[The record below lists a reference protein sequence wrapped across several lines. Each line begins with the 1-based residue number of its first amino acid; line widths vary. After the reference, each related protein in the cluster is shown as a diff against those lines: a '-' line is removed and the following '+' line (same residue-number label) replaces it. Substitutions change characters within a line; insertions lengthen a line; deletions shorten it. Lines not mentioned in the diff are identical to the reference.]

1 MKEVAVVVLTV
12 FIVLLLFTLYRV
24 RNDTQQWI
32 DFALKSSRQ
41 SMYLKMSND
50 SLKNELENCQKTYIL
65 YNDSL
70 KSHEVYNSNRLR

>member
-1 MKEVAVVVLTV
+1 MKEVAVVVLTA

-24 RNDTQQWI
+24 RHDTQQWI
-32 DFALKSSRQ
+32 DFALNSSRQ

-50 SLKNELENCQKTYIL
+50 SLKSELENCQKTYIL